1 MSFATGIASASAS
14 ARCWTRPSPPQLTWS
29 SSPPA
34 HTPALYAAAL
44 RMTRNERDAEDLVQD
59 ALLRAYRFFDTF
71 EAGTNCK
78 AWLFRILTNAFC
90 NRYREREREQEVLN
104 EAESSEANV
113 EQFLAGSPTSG
124 RDAENAL
131 LGRMVSADVEKALA
145 AVPPDFR
152 MAVILADL
160 EDFSYKEI
168 AEIMECP
175 AGTVMSRLYRG
186 RKILQ
191 GLLHKYAVDQGIIP
205 SSQPA
210 PAVDAGEAG
219 AAAAGDDAQAASS
232 APVDMAAYRKR
243 RQAGEGP

>member
-1 MSFATGIASASAS
+1 MPLL
-14 ARCWTRPSPPQLTWS
+14 RKRPSKDDFEREALPHL
-29 SSPPA
+29 
-34 HTPALYAAAL
+34 PALYAAAL

-78 AWLFRILTNAFC
+78 AWLFRILTNVFC
-90 NRYREREREQEVLN
+90 NRYREREREHEVMN
-104 EAESSEANV
+104 EAESSEANL
-113 EQFLAGSPTSG
+113 ERFLAGAAADG
-124 RDAENAL
+124 RDAEGAL

-168 AEIMECP
+168 AEIMDCP

-191 GLLHKYAVDQGIIP
+191 NLLFEYAVEQGIVERTAP
-205 SSQPA
+205 PAAEPA
-210 PAVDAGEAG
+210 PALDL
-219 AAAAGDDAQAASS
+219 
-232 APVDMAAYRKR
+232 AAYRRKR
-243 RQAGEGP
+243 REEEGS

>member
-1 MSFATGIASASAS
+1 MK
-14 ARCWTRPSPPQLTWS
+14 RRPTQTDFEREAMPHL
-29 SSPPA
+29 
-34 HTPALYAAAL
+34 PALYAAAL
-44 RMTRNERDAEDLVQD
+44 RMCRNEKDAEDLVQE

-78 AWLFRILTNAFC
+78 AWLFRILTNVFC
-90 NRYREREREQEVLN
+90 NQYREREREHVVLN
-104 EAESSEANV
+104 EAESSTANL
-113 EQFLAGSPTSG
+113 EQFLGGASNQAGDT
-124 RDAENAL
+124 ETAL

-145 AVPPDFR
+145 AVPADFR

-191 GLLHKYAVDQGIIP
+191 ELLYDYAVEQGII
-205 SSQPA
+205 QPQHQ
-210 PAVDAGEAG
+210 AG
-219 AAAAGDDAQAASS
+219 ADKT
-232 APVDMAAYRKR
+232 VDLAAYR
-243 RQAGEGP
+243 RQQGSAGKGGDGA

>member
-1 MSFATGIASASAS
+1 MIK
-14 ARCWTRPSPPQLTWS
+14 RRPIRADFEREALPHLQ
-29 SSPPA
+29 
-34 HTPALYAAAL
+34 ALYAAAL
-44 RMTRNERDAEDLVQD
+44 RMTRNEKDAEDLVQE

-78 AWLFRILTNAFC
+78 AWLFRIQTNVFC
-90 NRYREREREQEVLN
+90 NQYRDRERENVVMT
-104 EAESSEANV
+104 EAESSSANL
-113 EQFLAGSPTSG
+113 EQFLAGASSSG
-124 RDAENAL
+124 RDTESAL

-168 AEIMECP
+168 AEIMDCP

-191 GLLHKYAVDQGIIP
+191 GLLHDYAVEQGII
-205 SSQPA
+205 A
-210 PAVDAGEAG
+210 PDKGEGDAAGAPLDLDAYRRQRAGGEGEDAG
-219 AAAAGDDAQAASS
+219 
-232 APVDMAAYRKR
+232 
-243 RQAGEGP
+243 